1 MLAAL
6 GWVCQRIDTIAQWV
20 QAFGIGW
27 ESRVQGILLL
37 PLLAETA
44 SRRMQKLNERHALK
58 QHIESRWV
66 M

>member
-20 QAFGIGW
+20 QAFEIGW

-37 PLLAETA
+37 PLVEF
-44 SRRMQKLNERHALK
+44 
-58 QHIESRWV
+58 
-66 M
+66 